1 MADFSEALFMGLERF
16 ALLSIVGGAS
26 LEILFIIY
34 IYNFIY
40 NGWRG
45 ACYRMVIL
53 SV

>member
-1 MADFSEALFMGLERF
+1 MGRRAPF
-16 ALLSIVGGAS
+16 GGAS

-45 ACYRMVIL
+45 MRSRGIIL
-53 SV
+53 SVGKGWAGKL